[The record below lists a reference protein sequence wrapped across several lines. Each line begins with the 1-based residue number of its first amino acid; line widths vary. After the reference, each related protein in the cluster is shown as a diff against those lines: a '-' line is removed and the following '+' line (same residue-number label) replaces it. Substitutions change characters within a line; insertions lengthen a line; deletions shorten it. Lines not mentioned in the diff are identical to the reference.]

1 MQKEKKEKKS
11 KEKKDG
17 HSASKWVITV
27 SILTFILSI
36 VFSFI
41 STHAMNGLGILL
53 ATFVLLAII
62 FVGIIFDLVSMSVT
76 VAKEEEFHA
85 KASKK
90 VFGAKTAIKLIRNS
104 EKVCSFCAD
113 VIGDICGV
121 LSGAVGAILTMKITE
136 TMGLS
141 FDIQFIIS
149 AIVASLTVGGKAA
162 GKYVAKANST
172 KIVSGVSKVVNVF
185 TFKKDK

>member
-1 MQKEKKEKKS
+1 MKKEKKN

-17 HSASKWVITV
+17 HSALKWVITV
-27 SILTFILSI
+27 SILTFTLSI
-36 VFSFI
+36 IFSFI
-41 STHAMNGLGILL
+41 STNAMNGLGIIL
-53 ATFVLLAII
+53 ATFVLL
-62 FVGIIFDLVSMSVT
+62 GIILLGILFDVVSMSVT

-85 KASKK
+85 KASKR

-104 EKVCSFCAD
+104 EKVSSMCAD

-136 TMGLS
+136 TMGLE
-141 FDIQFIIS
+141 FDIQFVIS

-162 GKYVAKANST
+162 GKYIAKANST
-172 KIVSGVSKVVNVF
+172 KIVSGVSKIVNVF
-185 TFKKDK
+185 SFKKDK